1 MKVIAVR
8 LRGDNM
14 MKKMKKMGKNANYGR
29 LSESQTDAPKLMSVS
44 RDLMPARRKRVKK
57 GISVKKGK

>member
-1 MKVIAVR
+1 
-8 LRGDNM
+8 M

-29 LSESQTDAPKLMSVS
+29 LSESQTDAPKLMEVS